1 MNNLYEDII
10 EMPHHVSQRHP
21 QMSPENRAAQ
31 FAPFAALSGHEE
43 ALDETSRT
51 TMPQYVMSDEEHKEL
66 SRRLTY
72 ALSLRH
78 EAHLISFLYFQPD
91 VRKAGG
97 RYLNISGKISK
108 WDEYERKLTLTDG
121 HVLDARYIAGIY
133 GTIFDSMPD

>member
-10 EMPHHVSQRHP
+10 GMPHHVSQRHSH
-21 QMSPENRAAQ
+21 MSPENRAAQ

-43 ALDETSRT
+43 AIDETSRT
-51 TMPQYVMSDEEHKEL
+51 TVSQYVMSDEELEEL

-72 ALSLRH
+72 ALALRH

-91 VRKAGG
+91 VSKAGG